1 MLDYDDYPAD
11 LADRMAEGGNFR
23 IMMVAIAILIMA
35 AGLLVLLLY

>member
-11 LADRMAEGGNFR
+11 LDDHMAEGGNFR
-23 IMMVAIAILIMA
+23 IMMVAIAMLIMA